1 MSNRT
6 EKFTV
11 EQSHPDLRLD
21 VFLRE
26 KFPAASRG
34 TMQRLIEQGHIRIN
48 GQPTKATHA
57 PRAGEEIE
65 IYFPEPKSAE
75 AQPENIPLEILFED
89 KSLLVVNKPPGLV
102 VHPAA
107 GHEEHTLVNA
117 LLHHCKGSLSG
128 IGGVARPG
136 IVHRLD
142 KDTSGCLV
150 VAKNDETHLALSK
163 QFAERTVEKLYDAL
177 VIGALVNDSGEI
189 HAAIARH
196 PTHRKRMAVHDDGD
210 GRAAHTS
217 FRVIERFPNATH
229 AEAEIHTGRTHQI
242 RVHFQFLGHPI
253 VGDETYG
260 AKANLKFTELTGYT
274 APRVLLHARKL
285 SFLHP
290 RTGKKVTFTAPLPKD
305 FSAALKILE
314 REIKSVARASRP
326 SNPASRRISS
336 GVVRNELPARAKAG
350 PRPQTVLGATPKT
363 TGRRPVPPG

>member
-1 MSNRT
+1 MKPRT
-6 EKFTV
+6 ETFTV
-11 EQSHPDLRLD
+11 ETSLPGERLD

-34 TMQRLIEQGHIRIN
+34 TMQRLIEQGHVRVN
-48 GQPTKATHA
+48 GKTIKPTHS

-65 IYFPEPKSAE
+65 VAWPDARPAE
-75 AQPENIPLEILFED
+75 AQPEDIPLDILFED
-89 KSLLVVNKPPGLV
+89 QSLLVVNKPAGLV

-117 LLHHCKGSLSG
+117 LLHHCQGSLSG

-150 VAKNDETHLALSK
+150 VAKNDETHLALSQ
-163 QFAERTVEKLYDAL
+163 QFAGRTVEKLYDAL
-177 VIGALVNDSGEI
+177 VIGALAREAGEI

-196 PTHRKRMAVHDDGD
+196 PTHRKRMAVPDDGD

-217 FRVIERFPNATH
+217 YRVVERFAHATH

-242 RVHFQFLGHPI
+242 RVHFQHLGHPL

-260 AKANLKFTELTGYT
+260 AKPNKKFAELTGYA

-285 SFLHP
+285 AFVHP
-290 RTGKKVTFTAPLPKD
+290 RTGKKVQFEAPLPAD
-305 FSAALKILE
+305 FKSALKFL
-314 REIKSVARASRP
+314 
-326 SNPASRRISS
+326 RR
-336 GVVRNELPARAKAG
+336 K
-350 PRPQTVLGATPKT
+350 
-363 TGRRPVPPG
+363 